1 MKNPERTEKAD
12 PVLPDQSGRMMAID
26 PLGTNA
32 PREERV
38 RLRAYE
44 LYERRGKDDGHAE
57 DDWIRAEAEVK

>member
-1 MKNPERTEKAD
+1 MKNPKSTTKAD
-12 PVLPDQSGRMMAID
+12 PVLPDQSGRMMPID

-44 LYERRGKDDGHAE
+44 FYERRGKDEGHAN
-57 DDWIRAEAEVK
+57 DDWLRAEAEVE

>member
-1 MKNPERTEKAD
+1 MKNPERTKNAD
-12 PVLPDQSGRMMAID
+12 PVLPDQSGRMMPID

-44 LYERRGKDDGHAE
+44 LYERRGKDDGHAD

>member
-1 MKNPERTEKAD
+1 MKITERTKKSD
-12 PVLPDQSGRMMAID
+12 PVLQDQSGRMMPID

-32 PREERV
+32 PREEQV

-44 LYERRGKDDGHAE
+44 LYERRGREEGHAD